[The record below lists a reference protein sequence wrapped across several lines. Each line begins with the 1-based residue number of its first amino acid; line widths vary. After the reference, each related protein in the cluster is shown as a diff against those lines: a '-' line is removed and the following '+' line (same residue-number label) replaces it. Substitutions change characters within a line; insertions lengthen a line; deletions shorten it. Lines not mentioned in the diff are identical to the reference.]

1 MKSQKYNLNILS
13 DSTVNNIFMV
23 IVMETMII
31 TTKCAIILLG
41 AQKERKEGHKKARNP
56 HLHIIR
62 KKQTMSKTYHSRDN
76 TLILFGNM
84 GAITEE
90 MIKTECRGGC
100 FWGAGWRAG
109 AEGIR
114 VLLFFVRSFQ
124 HCLMLD
130 CMIKIIFK
138 IKNSFSAYLM

>member
-41 AQKERKEGHKKARNP
+41 ALKERKEGHKKARNP
-56 HLHIIR
+56 PLHIIQ
-62 KKQTMSKTYHSRDN
+62 KKQTMSKTDHSRDN

-90 MIKTECRGGC
+90 MIKKRMQRWLLLGSRMDGGCRG
-100 FWGAGWRAG
+100 
-109 AEGIR
+109 
-114 VLLFFVRSFQ
+114 
-124 HCLMLD
+124 
-130 CMIKIIFK
+130 
-138 IKNSFSAYLM
+138 N